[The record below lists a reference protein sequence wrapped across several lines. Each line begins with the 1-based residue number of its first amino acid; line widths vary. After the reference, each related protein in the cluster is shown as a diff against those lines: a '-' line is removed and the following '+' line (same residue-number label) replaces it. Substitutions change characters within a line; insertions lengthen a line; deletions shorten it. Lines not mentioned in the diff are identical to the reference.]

1 MKDLDMGEDVVFHLK
16 ARLKTWGTDG
26 ADQLWDRTVDAAL
39 TNQTLI
45 FSRLHT
51 TLFSYLGI

>member
-1 MKDLDMGEDVVFHLK
+1 MKNLDMGEDAVFHLK
-16 ARLKTWGTDG
+16 ARLETRGADG

-39 TNQTLI
+39 TDQTLI

-51 TLFSYLGI
+51 TLLLI